1 LEIPYTLRAKS
12 ARIAAMTVR
21 ILKLTTALYDYVIA
35 NSVREST
42 VLKRLR
48 EETAKLNG
56 AGMQIPPEQGQFMAL
71 LVTLMR
77 ARRCL
82 EIGTFTGYSALCVAG
97 ALPAD
102 GTLICC
108 DIDAKVTAIA
118 KRYWEEAGVAAKIDL
133 RIGPALKTA
142 ESLITAGAAGTF
154 DFVFIDADKKNY
166 DGYYEAALKLLRPD
180 GLIVFDNILWGGAV
194 ADDTAND
201 TDTAALKKLNAKLH
215 KDERISLSLLPI
227 GDGVTLA
234 LKR

>member
-1 LEIPYTLRAKS
+1 
-12 ARIAAMTVR
+12 
-21 ILKLTTALYDYVIA
+21 
-35 NSVREST
+35 
-42 VLKRLR
+42 
-48 EETAKLNG
+48 
-56 AGMQIPPEQGQFMAL
+56 
-71 LVTLMR
+71 
-77 ARRCL
+77 
-82 EIGTFTGYSALCVAG
+82 
-97 ALPAD
+97 
-102 GTLICC
+102 LICC

>member
-1 LEIPYTLRAKS
+1 
-12 ARIAAMTVR
+12 MTVR

-35 NSVREST
+35 NSVRESM

-102 GTLICC
+102 GL
-108 DIDAKVTAIA
+108 VE
-118 KRYWEEAGVAAKIDL
+118 R
-133 RIGPALKTA
+133 R
-142 ESLITAGAAGTF
+142 
-154 DFVFIDADKKNY
+154 
-166 DGYYEAALKLLRPD
+166 GYLE
-180 GLIVFDNILWGGAV
+180 
-194 ADDTAND
+194 
-201 TDTAALKKLNAKLH
+201 
-215 KDERISLSLLPI
+215 
-227 GDGVTLA
+227 
-234 LKR
+234 

>member
-1 LEIPYTLRAKS
+1 
-12 ARIAAMTVR
+12 MTVR

-35 NSVREST
+35 NSVRESM

-108 DIDAKVTAIA
+108 DTDAKVTAIA

>member
-1 LEIPYTLRAKS
+1 
-12 ARIAAMTVR
+12 MTVR

-35 NSVREST
+35 NSVRESM

-108 DIDAKVTAIA
+108 DIDAKATAIA